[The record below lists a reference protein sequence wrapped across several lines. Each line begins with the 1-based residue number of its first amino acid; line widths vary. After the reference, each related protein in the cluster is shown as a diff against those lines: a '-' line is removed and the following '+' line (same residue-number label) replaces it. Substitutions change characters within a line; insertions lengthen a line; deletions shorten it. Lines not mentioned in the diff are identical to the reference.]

1 MTNIKLDEHYSSVQ
15 FTVIY
20 GQLIATA
27 LSQWD
32 FTEGWTAN
40 SSDHTHN
47 L

>member
-1 MTNIKLDEHYSSVQ
+1 MTNIKLDELYSSVQ
-15 FTVIY
+15 FTEIY

-32 FTEGWTAN
+32 FTESWTAN
-40 SSDHTHN
+40 SSVQTHN